1 VIDFHTHI
9 FPEKIAGKTIPYL
22 AGIVKKGPYTN
33 GMQDG
38 ILKSTENA
46 GLTCSV
52 LLPVATSPHQ
62 FDSINRFAMQFREG
76 KLLSLGS
83 IHPDNED
90 YKNKLNFLKEEGFKG
105 IKLHPDYQNTYFNDI
120 RYKRIIGYATELD
133 MIVVVH
139 GGMDPLSPENI
150 HNTPKM
156 SAEVLDDVK
165 PTKLVLAHM
174 GGHAMFDD
182 VERYLVGREVYF
194 DTAVILDTI
203 DKEQFMRI
211 TRNHGAD
218 KILFGSDSPWADQSQ
233 YVELLKNLPLSEV
246 ERNAIF
252 HENAEKL
259 LFKNN

>member
-1 VIDFHTHI
+1 MLDFKIETLKDKHLDDVMEIEALSYGKHHWSRESFESEILNSASSYLSAVNKNGKCIGYMGIWKIIDEAHI
-9 FPEKIAGKTIPYL
+9 
-22 AGIVKKGPYTN
+22 TN
-33 GMQDG
+33 
-38 ILKSTENA
+38 L
-46 GLTCSV
+46 SV
-52 LLPVATSPHQ
+52 
-62 FDSINRFAMQFREG
+62 
-76 KLLSLGS
+76 
-83 IHPDNED
+83 
-90 YKNKLNFLKEEGFKG
+90 
-105 IKLHPDYQNTYFNDI
+105 HPDYQNTYFNDI